1 MVNRKY
7 TLLSSTFGTIV
18 VVFLLVSALLSTLLV
33 DSSSSSSAQVTESTS
48 SCMLYNSAEKI
59 ITITCKSANLTDIDN
74 QLKDPGILHKE
85 TAAADDTGIWL
96 LNAGVEVAQYAT
108 LYINSTD
115 TTWLKIVADGKE
127 AAHIIHILGS

>member
-18 VVFLLVSALLSTLLV
+18 VVVFLLLSALLSTLLV

-85 TAAADDTGIWL
+85 TAADDTGIWL